1 MVRYAVGLTEREKRI
16 LRMSKSGWSYYRI
29 GRTIKCD
36 PTNVILSHQNAL
48 KKLTQADADLAFAK
62 EIGLSFDKQ
71 KIT

>member
-1 MVRYAVGLTEREKRI
+1 
-16 LRMSKSGWSYYRI
+16 MSKTGLSYYRI

-36 PTNVILSHQNAL
+36 PTNVIRSHQNAL
-48 KKLTQADADLAFAK
+48 KKLIQADSDLAFAK